1 MLSLVVIAAFVH
13 FVKAVMM
20 FLFILSALLLITIVL
35 LQEGKGGGLAGAFG
49 GAGAET
55 FGVQTGGVNKFTAW
69 VAATFMILAVAF
81 AAIKEEEEARAP
93 SEGRST
99 IDDGGAG
106 NADDGSDDADSESG
120 DAGSGSDKTGS
131 GSGGADDEK

>member
-1 MLSLVVIAAFVH
+1 MLSLVVIAAFVQ

-49 GAGAET
+49 GVGAET

-69 VAATFMILAVAF
+69 VAATFMILAVTYAT
-81 AAIKEEEEARAP
+81 IKPEEEAPAP
-93 SEGRST
+93 SENRGT
-99 IDDGGAG
+99 VDNGDGGAG
-106 NADDGSDDADSESG
+106 NAPGDTAEGEDD
-120 DAGSGSDKTGS
+120 
-131 GSGGADDEK
+131 